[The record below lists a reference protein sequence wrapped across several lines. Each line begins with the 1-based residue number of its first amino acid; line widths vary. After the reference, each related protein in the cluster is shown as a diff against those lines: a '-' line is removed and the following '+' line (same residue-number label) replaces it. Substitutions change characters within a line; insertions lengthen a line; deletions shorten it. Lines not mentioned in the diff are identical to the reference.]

1 MRNLRIAIGIYTII
15 LTVLLVLYHLAYRG
29 KAAES
34 ARLEK
39 NQTALMSSIQYYQ
52 TKEGK
57 HAASV
62 QALTLRCN
70 EYEALRSEQAAKI
83 KSLGVK
89 IKRLESIAKTV
100 TETTVDTSALFIRD
114 TLMLSK
120 LKPLEMPASQLA
132 GVIEWHDPWVSL
144 KVRVEGDTADIH
156 IESVDT
162 LFQIV
167 HRVPKRFL
175 CIPYGTKGIRQEIVS
190 SNPHTKIV
198 YSEYIEFKK

>member
-1 MRNLRIAIGIYTII
+1 MTKLKIYVVIYTII
-15 LTVLLVLYHLAYRG
+15 FTTLLVLNHLAYRS

-39 NQTALMSSIQYYQ
+39 NQTALMTSIQYYQ

-62 QALTLRCN
+62 QALTLKCN
-70 EYEALRSEQAAKI
+70 EYEALCSNQADKI
-83 KSLGVK
+83 KSLGFK
-89 IKRLESIAKTV
+89 IKRLESVTKTV
-100 TETTVDTSALFIRD
+100 TETKVDTSALFIRD
-114 TLMLSK
+114 TMMLSK
-120 LKPLEMPASQLA
+120 LKPLEMPVSQLA

-144 KVRVEGDTADIH
+144 RVRVEGEVADIH